1 MKRTNAS
8 TPEGFILLGFSDQ
21 PHLEMVLL
29 LVVSIIYILT
39 LMGNTAII
47 LVSYFNPKLHTPMYF
62 FLSNL
67 SFLDLC
73 FTTSIVPQ
81 MLWNLK
87 GPDKTISYTGC
98 VIQLFVALGLG
109 STECILLTVMAYDRF
124 SAICRPLHYGVIMHP
139 KLLQQLAALAWI
151 SGFVESTVQTIL
163 VFQLPLCSHHMMDD
177 FMCEEPALIKIAC
190 VNTTF
195 LENEL
200 SIAIVFYVVIPLGLI
215 LVSYFCIV
223 RTVLKI
229 KSAEGRRKA
238 FGTCGSH
245 LIVVVLFFGTI
256 ISVYI
261 QPKSKYTGNYSKFLT
276 LFYTVVTPSLNPL
289 IYTLRNKEVKCALR
303 RLVGRVFLI
312 KKKIFFLFLSLSFFF
327 FKFFIFSLSFSFII
341 PYYSPITPQLSFSYI
356 FTIFLFGG
364 KKKIFFF
371 LFFFSFS
378 CFYLLFPFRVL

>member
-1 MKRTNAS
+1 MKGTNAS
-8 TPEGFILLGFSDQ
+8 TPAGFILLGFSDQ

-98 VIQLFVALGLG
+98 VIQLYVALGLG
-109 STECILLTVMAYDRF
+109 STECVLLTVMAYDRF
-124 SAICRPLHYGVIMHP
+124 NAICRPLHYAVIMHP

-151 SGFVESTVQTIL
+151 SGFVESMVQTIL
-163 VFQLPLCSHHMMDD
+163 VFQLPLCSHHMVDD

-200 SIAIVFYVVIPLGLI
+200 SIASVLYVVIPLGLI
-215 LVSYFCIV
+215 LVSYGCIV
-223 RTVLKI
+223 RSVLKI
-229 KSAEGRRKA
+229 KSTEGRRKA

-261 QPKSKYTGNYSKFLT
+261 QPKSKYTQNYSKFLS

-289 IYTLRNKEVKCALR
+289 IYTLRNKEVKWALR
-303 RLVGRVFLI
+303 RLVGRD
-312 KKKIFFLFLSLSFFF
+312 SS
-327 FKFFIFSLSFSFII
+327 
-341 PYYSPITPQLSFSYI
+341 
-356 FTIFLFGG
+356 
-364 KKKIFFF
+364 
-371 LFFFSFS
+371 
-378 CFYLLFPFRVL
+378 

>member
-1 MKRTNAS
+1 MRGANAS
-8 TPEGFILLGFSDQ
+8 TPAGFILLGFSDQ
-21 PHLEMVLL
+21 PHLEMLLL

-47 LVSYFNPKLHTPMYF
+47 LLSYFNPKLHTPMYF

-98 VIQLFVALGLG
+98 VIQLYVALGLG
-109 STECILLTVMAYDRF
+109 STECVLLTVMAYDRF
-124 SAICRPLHYGVIMHP
+124 NAICRPLHYGVIMHP

-151 SGFVESTVQTIL
+151 SGFVGSMVQTIL
-163 VFQLPLCSHHMMDD
+163 VFQLPLCSHHMVDD
-177 FMCEEPALIKIAC
+177 FMCEEPALIKTAC
-190 VNTTF
+190 VDTTF

-200 SIAIVFYVVIPLGLI
+200 SIASVLFVVIPLGLI
-215 LVSYFCIV
+215 LASYGCIV
-223 RTVLKI
+223 RSVLRI
-229 KSAEGRRKA
+229 KSTEGRRKA

-245 LIVVVLFFGTI
+245 LIVVVLLFGTI

-261 QPKSKYTGNYSKFLT
+261 QPKSKYTQNYSKFLT

-289 IYTLRNKEVKCALR
+289 IYTLRNKEAKWALR
-303 RLVGRVFLI
+303 RLLGRNP
-312 KKKIFFLFLSLSFFF
+312 S
-327 FKFFIFSLSFSFII
+327 
-341 PYYSPITPQLSFSYI
+341 
-356 FTIFLFGG
+356 
-364 KKKIFFF
+364 
-371 LFFFSFS
+371 
-378 CFYLLFPFRVL
+378 

>member
-1 MKRTNAS
+1 MKGTNAS
-8 TPEGFILLGFSDQ
+8 TPAGFILLGFSDQ
-21 PHLEMVLL
+21 PHLEMALL
-29 LVVSIIYILT
+29 LVVSIVYILT

-98 VIQLFVALGLG
+98 VIQLYVALGLG
-109 STECILLTVMAYDRF
+109 STECVLLTVMAYDRF
-124 SAICRPLHYGVIMHP
+124 NAICRPLHYAVIMHP

-151 SGFVESTVQTIL
+151 SGFVGSTVQTIL
-163 VFQLPLCSHHMMDD
+163 VFQLPLCSHHMVDD

-200 SIAIVFYVVIPLGLI
+200 SIASVLYVVIPLGLI
-215 LVSYFCIV
+215 LVSYGCIV
-223 RTVLKI
+223 RSVLKI
-229 KSAEGRRKA
+229 KSTEGRRKA

-261 QPKSKYTGNYSKFLT
+261 QPKSKYTQNYSKFLT

-289 IYTLRNKEVKCALR
+289 IYTLRNKEVKWALR
-303 RLVGRVFLI
+303 RLVGRD
-312 KKKIFFLFLSLSFFF
+312 SS
-327 FKFFIFSLSFSFII
+327 
-341 PYYSPITPQLSFSYI
+341 
-356 FTIFLFGG
+356 
-364 KKKIFFF
+364 
-371 LFFFSFS
+371 
-378 CFYLLFPFRVL
+378 

>member
-1 MKRTNAS
+1 MKGANAG
-8 TPEGFILLGFSDQ
+8 TPAGFILLGFSDQ
-21 PHLEMVLL
+21 PHLEMLLL
-29 LVVSIIYILT
+29 LVVSIISILT

-47 LVSYFNPKLHTPMYF
+47 LLSYFNPKLHTPMYF

-73 FTTSIVPQ
+73 FTTSVVPQ

-98 VIQLFVALGLG
+98 VIQLYVALGLG
-109 STECILLTVMAYDRF
+109 STECVLLTVMAYDRF
-124 SAICRPLHYGVIMHP
+124 NAICRPLHYGVIMHP

-151 SGFVESTVQTIL
+151 SGFVGSMVQTIL
-163 VFQLPLCSHHMMDD
+163 VFQLPLCSHHMVDD

-190 VNTTF
+190 VDTTF

-200 SIAIVFYVVIPLGLI
+200 SIASVLYVVIPLGLI
-215 LVSYFCIV
+215 LASYGCIV
-223 RTVLKI
+223 RSVLRI
-229 KSAEGRRKA
+229 KSTEGRRKA

-261 QPKSKYTGNYSKFLT
+261 QPKSKYTQNYSKFLT

-289 IYTLRNKEVKCALR
+289 IYTLRNKEAKWALR
-303 RLVGRVFLI
+303 RLVGRD
-312 KKKIFFLFLSLSFFF
+312 SS
-327 FKFFIFSLSFSFII
+327 
-341 PYYSPITPQLSFSYI
+341 
-356 FTIFLFGG
+356 
-364 KKKIFFF
+364 
-371 LFFFSFS
+371 
-378 CFYLLFPFRVL
+378 

>member
-1 MKRTNAS
+1 MKGTNAS
-8 TPEGFILLGFSDQ
+8 TPAGFILLGFSDQ

-47 LVSYFNPKLHTPMYF
+47 VVSYFNPKLHTPMYF

-73 FTTSIVPQ
+73 FTTSVVPQ

-98 VIQLFVALGLG
+98 VIQLYVALGLG
-109 STECILLTVMAYDRF
+109 STECVLLTVMAYDRF
-124 SAICRPLHYGVIMHP
+124 NAICRPLHYAVIMHP

-151 SGFVESTVQTIL
+151 SGFVGSTVQTIL
-163 VFQLPLCSHHMMDD
+163 VFQLPLCSHHMVDD

-200 SIAIVFYVVIPLGLI
+200 SIAIFLYVVIPLGLI
-215 LVSYFCIV
+215 LASYGCIV
-223 RTVLKI
+223 RSVLKI
-229 KSAEGRRKA
+229 KSTEGRRKA

-261 QPKSKYTGNYSKFLT
+261 QPKSKYTQNYSKFLT

-289 IYTLRNKEVKCALR
+289 IYTLRNKEVKWALR
-303 RLVGRVFLI
+303 RLVGRD
-312 KKKIFFLFLSLSFFF
+312 SS
-327 FKFFIFSLSFSFII
+327 
-341 PYYSPITPQLSFSYI
+341 
-356 FTIFLFGG
+356 
-364 KKKIFFF
+364 
-371 LFFFSFS
+371 
-378 CFYLLFPFRVL
+378 

>member
-1 MKRTNAS
+1 MKGTNAS
-8 TPEGFILLGFSDQ
+8 TPAGFILLGFSDQ

-98 VIQLFVALGLG
+98 VIQLYVALGLG
-109 STECILLTVMAYDRF
+109 STECVLLTVMAYDRF
-124 SAICRPLHYGVIMHP
+124 NAICRPLHYAVIMHP

-163 VFQLPLCSHHMMDD
+163 VFQLPLCSHHMVDD

-200 SIAIVFYVVIPLGLI
+200 SIAIFLYVVIPLGLI
-215 LVSYFCIV
+215 LVSYGCIV
-223 RTVLKI
+223 RSVLKI
-229 KSAEGRRKA
+229 KSTEGRRKA

-261 QPKSKYTGNYSKFLT
+261 QPKSKYTQNYSKFLT

-289 IYTLRNKEVKCALR
+289 IYTLRNKEAKWALR
-303 RLVGRVFLI
+303 RLLGRDP
-312 KKKIFFLFLSLSFFF
+312 S
-327 FKFFIFSLSFSFII
+327 
-341 PYYSPITPQLSFSYI
+341 
-356 FTIFLFGG
+356 
-364 KKKIFFF
+364 
-371 LFFFSFS
+371 
-378 CFYLLFPFRVL
+378 

>member
-1 MKRTNAS
+1 MKGTNAS
-8 TPEGFILLGFSDQ
+8 TPAGFILLGFSDQ

-98 VIQLFVALGLG
+98 VIQLYVALGLG
-109 STECILLTVMAYDRF
+109 STECVLLTVMAYDRF
-124 SAICRPLHYGVIMHP
+124 NAICRPLHYAVIMHP

-151 SGFVESTVQTIL
+151 SGFVESMVQTIL
-163 VFQLPLCSHHMMDD
+163 VFQLPLCSHHMVDD
-177 FMCEEPALIKIAC
+177 LMCEEPALIKIAC

-200 SIAIVFYVVIPLGLI
+200 SIAIFLYVVIPLGLI
-215 LVSYFCIV
+215 LASYGCIV
-223 RTVLKI
+223 RSVLKI
-229 KSAEGRRKA
+229 KSTEGRRKA

-245 LIVVVLFFGTI
+245 IIVVVLFFGTI

-261 QPKSKYTGNYSKFLT
+261 QPKSKYTQNYSKFLS

-289 IYTLRNKEVKCALR
+289 IYTLRNKEVKWALR
-303 RLVGRVFLI
+303 RLVGRD
-312 KKKIFFLFLSLSFFF
+312 SS
-327 FKFFIFSLSFSFII
+327 
-341 PYYSPITPQLSFSYI
+341 
-356 FTIFLFGG
+356 
-364 KKKIFFF
+364 
-371 LFFFSFS
+371 
-378 CFYLLFPFRVL
+378 

>member
-1 MKRTNAS
+1 MKGTNAS
-8 TPEGFILLGFSDQ
+8 TPAGFILLGFSDQ
-21 PHLEMVLL
+21 PHLEMALL

-98 VIQLFVALGLG
+98 VIQLYVALGLG
-109 STECILLTVMAYDRF
+109 STECVLLTVMAYDRF
-124 SAICRPLHYGVIMHP
+124 NAICRPLHYAVIMHP

-163 VFQLPLCSHHMMDD
+163 VFQLPLCSHHMVDD
-177 FMCEEPALIKIAC
+177 LMCEEPALIKIAC

-200 SIAIVFYVVIPLGLI
+200 SIASVLYVVIPLGLI
-215 LVSYFCIV
+215 LVSYGCIV
-223 RTVLKI
+223 RSVLRI
-229 KSAEGRRKA
+229 KSTEGRRKA

-245 LIVVVLFFGTI
+245 LIVVVLFFGTLASI
-256 ISVYI
+256 YI
-261 QPKSKYTGNYSKFLT
+261 QPKSKYTQHYSKFLT

-289 IYTLRNKEVKCALR
+289 IYTLRNKEAKWALR
-303 RLVGRVFLI
+303 RLLGRDP
-312 KKKIFFLFLSLSFFF
+312 S
-327 FKFFIFSLSFSFII
+327 
-341 PYYSPITPQLSFSYI
+341 
-356 FTIFLFGG
+356 
-364 KKKIFFF
+364 
-371 LFFFSFS
+371 
-378 CFYLLFPFRVL
+378 

>member
-1 MKRTNAS
+1 MKGTNAS
-8 TPEGFILLGFSDQ
+8 TPAGFILLGFSDQ
-21 PHLEMVLL
+21 PHLEMALL

-98 VIQLFVALGLG
+98 VIQLYVALGLG
-109 STECILLTVMAYDRF
+109 STECVLLTVMAYDRF
-124 SAICRPLHYGVIMHP
+124 NAICRPLHYAVIMHP

-151 SGFVESTVQTIL
+151 SGFVESMVQTIL
-163 VFQLPLCSHHMMDD
+163 VFQLPLCSHHMVDD

-200 SIAIVFYVVIPLGLI
+200 SIAIFLYVVIPLGLI
-215 LVSYFCIV
+215 LASYGCIV
-223 RTVLKI
+223 RSVLRI
-229 KSAEGRRKA
+229 KSTEGRRKA

-245 LIVVVLFFGTI
+245 LIVVVLFFGTLASI
-256 ISVYI
+256 YI
-261 QPKSKYTGNYSKFLT
+261 QPKSKYTQHYSKFLT

-289 IYTLRNKEVKCALR
+289 IYTLRNKEAKWALR
-303 RLVGRVFLI
+303 RLLGRDP
-312 KKKIFFLFLSLSFFF
+312 S
-327 FKFFIFSLSFSFII
+327 
-341 PYYSPITPQLSFSYI
+341 
-356 FTIFLFGG
+356 
-364 KKKIFFF
+364 
-371 LFFFSFS
+371 
-378 CFYLLFPFRVL
+378 

>member
-8 TPEGFILLGFSDQ
+8 TLEGFILLGFSDQ

-29 LVVSIIYILT
+29 LVISIIYILT
-39 LMGNTAII
+39 LMGNTMII
-47 LVSYFNPKLHTPMYF
+47 LVSYFSPKLHTPMYF

-73 FTTSIVPQ
+73 FTTSVVPQ

-98 VIQLFVALGLG
+98 VIQLYVALGLG
-109 STECILLTVMAYDRF
+109 STECVLLTVMAYDRF

-151 SGFVESTVQTIL
+151 SGFAGSTVQTVL
-163 VFQLPLCSHHMMDD
+163 VFQLPLCSHHMVDD

-200 SIAIVFYVVIPLGLI
+200 SIASVLYVVIPLGLI
-215 LVSYFCIV
+215 LVSYGCIV

-289 IYTLRNKEVKCALR
+289 IYTLRNKEVVWALR
-303 RLVGRVFLI
+303 RLVGRD
-312 KKKIFFLFLSLSFFF
+312 SS
-327 FKFFIFSLSFSFII
+327 
-341 PYYSPITPQLSFSYI
+341 
-356 FTIFLFGG
+356 
-364 KKKIFFF
+364 
-371 LFFFSFS
+371 
-378 CFYLLFPFRVL
+378 

>member
-1 MKRTNAS
+1 MKGTNAS
-8 TPEGFILLGFSDQ
+8 TPTGFILLGFSDQ
-21 PHLEMVLL
+21 PHLEMALL

-73 FTTSIVPQ
+73 FTTSVVPQ

-98 VIQLFVALGLG
+98 VIQMYVALGLG
-109 STECILLTVMAYDRF
+109 STECVLLTVMAYDRF
-124 SAICRPLHYGVIMHP
+124 NAICRPLHYAVIMHP

-151 SGFVESTVQTIL
+151 SGFVESMVQTIL
-163 VFQLPLCSHHMMDD
+163 VFQLPLCSHHMVDD

-200 SIAIVFYVVIPLGLI
+200 SIAIVLYVVIPLGLI
-215 LVSYFCIV
+215 LASYGCIV
-223 RTVLKI
+223 RSVLRI
-229 KSAEGRRKA
+229 KSTEGRRKA

-261 QPKSKYTGNYSKFLT
+261 QPKSKYTQNYSKFLT
-276 LFYTVVTPSLNPL
+276 LFYTVVTPLLNPL
-289 IYTLRNKEVKCALR
+289 IYTLRNKEAKWALR
-303 RLVGRVFLI
+303 RLLGRDP
-312 KKKIFFLFLSLSFFF
+312 S
-327 FKFFIFSLSFSFII
+327 
-341 PYYSPITPQLSFSYI
+341 
-356 FTIFLFGG
+356 
-364 KKKIFFF
+364 
-371 LFFFSFS
+371 
-378 CFYLLFPFRVL
+378 

>member
-1 MKRTNAS
+1 MKGTNAS
-8 TPEGFILLGFSDQ
+8 TPAGFILLGFSDQ

-73 FTTSIVPQ
+73 FTTSVVPQ

-98 VIQLFVALGLG
+98 VIQLYVALGLG
-109 STECILLTVMAYDRF
+109 STECVLLTVMAYDRF
-124 SAICRPLHYGVIMHP
+124 NAICRPLHYAVIMHP

-163 VFQLPLCSHHMMDD
+163 VFQLPLCSHHMVDD

-200 SIAIVFYVVIPLGLI
+200 SIASVLYVVIPLGLI
-215 LVSYFCIV
+215 LVSYGCIV
-223 RTVLKI
+223 RSVLKI
-229 KSAEGRRKA
+229 KSTEGRRKA

-261 QPKSKYTGNYSKFLT
+261 QPKSKYTQNYSKFLT

-289 IYTLRNKEVKCALR
+289 IYTLRNKEAKWALR
-303 RLVGRVFLI
+303 RLLGRDP
-312 KKKIFFLFLSLSFFF
+312 S
-327 FKFFIFSLSFSFII
+327 
-341 PYYSPITPQLSFSYI
+341 
-356 FTIFLFGG
+356 
-364 KKKIFFF
+364 
-371 LFFFSFS
+371 
-378 CFYLLFPFRVL
+378 

>member
-1 MKRTNAS
+1 MKGTNAS
-8 TPEGFILLGFSDQ
+8 TPAGFILLGFSDQ

-29 LVVSIIYILT
+29 FVVSIIYILT

-73 FTTSIVPQ
+73 FTTSVVPQ

-98 VIQLFVALGLG
+98 VIQLYVALGLG

-124 SAICRPLHYGVIMHP
+124 NAICRPLHYAVIMHP

-151 SGFVESTVQTIL
+151 SGFVESMVQTIL
-163 VFQLPLCSHHMMDD
+163 VFQLPLCSHHMVDD
-177 FMCEEPALIKIAC
+177 LMCEEPALIKIAC

-200 SIAIVFYVVIPLGLI
+200 SIASVLYVVIPLGLI
-215 LVSYFCIV
+215 LASYGCIV
-223 RTVLKI
+223 RSVLRI
-229 KSAEGRRKA
+229 KSTEGRRKA

-261 QPKSKYTGNYSKFLT
+261 QPKSKYTQNYSKFLT

-289 IYTLRNKEVKCALR
+289 IYTLRNKEVKWALR
-303 RLVGRVFLI
+303 RLVGRD
-312 KKKIFFLFLSLSFFF
+312 SS
-327 FKFFIFSLSFSFII
+327 
-341 PYYSPITPQLSFSYI
+341 
-356 FTIFLFGG
+356 
-364 KKKIFFF
+364 
-371 LFFFSFS
+371 
-378 CFYLLFPFRVL
+378 

>member
-1 MKRTNAS
+1 MKGTNSSNAA
-8 TPEGFILLGFSDQ
+8 GFILLGFSDQ
-21 PHLEMVLL
+21 PQLETILL
-29 LVVSIIYILT
+29 LVVSIIYVLT
-39 LMGNTAII
+39 LVGNTVII
-47 LVSYFNPKLHTPMYF
+47 LVSYFNPKLHKPMYF

-87 GPDKTISYTGC
+87 GPEKTISYTGC
-98 VIQLFVALGLG
+98 VIQLYVALGLG

-124 SAICRPLHYGVIMHP
+124 NAICRPLHYGVIMHP
-139 KLLQQLAALAWI
+139 KLLWHLAAVAWI

-163 VFQLPLCSHHMMDD
+163 IFQLPLCSHHRVDD

-200 SIAIVFYVVIPLGLI
+200 SVASVLYVVIPLGLI
-215 LVSYFCIV
+215 LVSYGCIA
-223 RTVLKI
+223 RSVLRI

-245 LIVVVLFFGTI
+245 LLIVVLFFGTI

-261 QPKSKYTGNYSKFLT
+261 RPKSKYTQNHSRLLT
-276 LFYTVVTPSLNPL
+276 LFYTVVTPSLSPL
-289 IYTLRNKEVKCALR
+289 IYTLRNKEVKWALR
-303 RLVGRVFLI
+303 RLLWRD
-312 KKKIFFLFLSLSFFF
+312 
-327 FKFFIFSLSFSFII
+327 
-341 PYYSPITPQLSFSYI
+341 PRQEEM
-356 FTIFLFGG
+356 
-364 KKKIFFF
+364 
-371 LFFFSFS
+371 
-378 CFYLLFPFRVL
+378 

>member
-1 MKRTNAS
+1 MKGTNAS
-8 TPEGFILLGFSDQ
+8 TPAGFILLGFSDQ

-73 FTTSIVPQ
+73 FTTSVVPQ

-98 VIQLFVALGLG
+98 VIQLYVALGLG
-109 STECILLTVMAYDRF
+109 STECVLLTVMAYDRF
-124 SAICRPLHYGVIMHP
+124 NAICRPLHYGVIMHP

-151 SGFVESTVQTIL
+151 SGFVGSTVQTIL
-163 VFQLPLCSHHMMDD
+163 VFQLPLCSHHMVDD

-200 SIAIVFYVVIPLGLI
+200 SIACVLYVVIPLGLI
-215 LVSYFCIV
+215 LVSYGCIV
-223 RTVLKI
+223 RNVLKI
-229 KSAEGRRKA
+229 KSTEGRRKA

-245 LIVVVLFFGTI
+245 LIVVVLFFGTLASI
-256 ISVYI
+256 YI
-261 QPKSKYTGNYSKFLT
+261 QPKSKYTQNYSKFLT

-289 IYTLRNKEVKCALR
+289 IYTLRNKEAKWALR
-303 RLVGRVFLI
+303 RLLGRDP
-312 KKKIFFLFLSLSFFF
+312 S
-327 FKFFIFSLSFSFII
+327 
-341 PYYSPITPQLSFSYI
+341 
-356 FTIFLFGG
+356 
-364 KKKIFFF
+364 
-371 LFFFSFS
+371 
-378 CFYLLFPFRVL
+378 

>member
-1 MKRTNAS
+1 MRGANAS
-8 TPEGFILLGFSDQ
+8 TPAGFILLGFSDQ
-21 PHLEMVLL
+21 PHLEMLLL

-47 LVSYFNPKLHTPMYF
+47 LLSYFNPKLHTPMYF

-73 FTTSIVPQ
+73 FTTSVVPQ

-98 VIQLFVALGLG
+98 VIQLYVALGLG
-109 STECILLTVMAYDRF
+109 STECVLLTVMAYDRF
-124 SAICRPLHYGVIMHP
+124 NAICRPLHYGVIMHP

-163 VFQLPLCSHHMMDD
+163 VFQLPLCSHHMVDD

-190 VNTTF
+190 VDTTF

-200 SIAIVFYVVIPLGLI
+200 SIASVLYVVIPLGLI
-215 LVSYFCIV
+215 LASYGCIV
-223 RTVLKI
+223 RSVLRI
-229 KSAEGRRKA
+229 KSTEGRRKA

-261 QPKSKYTGNYSKFLT
+261 QPKSKYTQNYSKFLT

-289 IYTLRNKEVKCALR
+289 IYTLRNKEAKWALR
-303 RLVGRVFLI
+303 RLLGRNP
-312 KKKIFFLFLSLSFFF
+312 S
-327 FKFFIFSLSFSFII
+327 
-341 PYYSPITPQLSFSYI
+341 
-356 FTIFLFGG
+356 
-364 KKKIFFF
+364 
-371 LFFFSFS
+371 
-378 CFYLLFPFRVL
+378 

>member
-1 MKRTNAS
+1 MKGTNAS
-8 TPEGFILLGFSDQ
+8 TPTGFILLGFSDQ

-73 FTTSIVPQ
+73 FTTSVVPQ

-98 VIQLFVALGLG
+98 VIQLYVALGLG
-109 STECILLTVMAYDRF
+109 STECVLLTVMAYDRF
-124 SAICRPLHYGVIMHP
+124 NAICRPLHYAVIMHP

-151 SGFVESTVQTIL
+151 SGFVESMVQTIL
-163 VFQLPLCSHHMMDD
+163 VFQLPLCSHHMVDD

-200 SIAIVFYVVIPLGLI
+200 SIAIFLYVVIPLGLI
-215 LVSYFCIV
+215 LASYGCIV
-223 RTVLKI
+223 RSVLRI
-229 KSAEGRRKA
+229 KSTEGRRKA

-261 QPKSKYTGNYSKFLT
+261 QPKSKYTQNYSKFLS

-289 IYTLRNKEVKCALR
+289 IYTLRNKEVKWALR
-303 RLVGRVFLI
+303 RLVGRD
-312 KKKIFFLFLSLSFFF
+312 SS
-327 FKFFIFSLSFSFII
+327 
-341 PYYSPITPQLSFSYI
+341 
-356 FTIFLFGG
+356 
-364 KKKIFFF
+364 
-371 LFFFSFS
+371 
-378 CFYLLFPFRVL
+378 

>member
-1 MKRTNAS
+1 MKGTNAS
-8 TPEGFILLGFSDQ
+8 TLAGFILLGFSDQ

-47 LVSYFNPKLHTPMYF
+47 LVWYFSPKLHMPMYF

-87 GPDKTISYTGC
+87 EPDKTISYTGC

-124 SAICRPLHYGVIMHP
+124 NAICRPLHYGVIMHP

-163 VFQLPLCSHHMMDD
+163 VFQLPFCSHHTMDD

-190 VNTTF
+190 VNTTY

-200 SIAIVFYVVIPLGLI
+200 SIAIVLYVVIPLGLI

-223 RTVLKI
+223 RSVLKI

-289 IYTLRNKEVKCALR
+289 IYTLRNKEFKWALR
-303 RLVGRVFLI
+303 SLVGRD
-312 KKKIFFLFLSLSFFF
+312 SS
-327 FKFFIFSLSFSFII
+327 
-341 PYYSPITPQLSFSYI
+341 
-356 FTIFLFGG
+356 
-364 KKKIFFF
+364 
-371 LFFFSFS
+371 
-378 CFYLLFPFRVL
+378 